1 MANKVPIIKAGSP
14 TRVRNA
20 FDLSQR
26 HLFTAKAGQLLPLC
40 PIELMPHDHVEINA
54 SDFMRLMETKHAPF
68 LTMRSVYE
76 FFAVPI
82 HQLWSPFDQF
92 ITGMSDYH
100 SDFYIEKGTPKSI
113 PAIDFYQL
121 KSYLSDLNADGIPD
135 ILGFSKRKGALKI
148 LDLLGYFGG
157 DPTVM
162 PTDTLL
168 VNPFRILAYNKIYQD
183 WYRNT
188 NYESYN
194 ASTFNIDSLTGQT
207 TIQAE
212 KVFDPAA
219 VRDGFLQMHYRNW
232 ALDLMTNIRPSLLF
246 KPDVIPS
253 QFFVGNAPLTSSH
266 PIALNKADYNNDV
279 GVTPNSNN
287 ANASSI
293 NQASVPTVAS
303 IRNAFAV
310 DKLCQLMMR
319 AGKTYQEQM
328 KAVFGVE
335 VPVGR
340 DHRCNYL
347 GGFTSDMQISD
358 VTQTSDN
365 TGQTGDNGY
374 LGKIGGKGT
383 SSGSGKIVFDAKEHC
398 ILMCIYSLVPVASY
412 DSTRL
417 DPFNRKLSRGDYFLP
432 EFEDLGMQPLYQSD
446 INCNYTQF
454 DGIPNHNHTFTTVCG
469 WQPRYSEYKTAIDQC
484 HGQFR
489 TSLSSW
495 CCSRFSNEF
504 VSVTPTG
511 IFDGYFKVNP
521 RVLDRCLAIQANDN
535 ENTDQVFGGA
545 YFNIIKV
552 SDMSEQG
559 LPSLK

>member
-1 MANKVPIIKAGSP
+1 MPNKVPIIKAGSP
-14 TRVRNA
+14 SRVRNA

-54 SDFMRLMETKHAPF
+54 SDFMRLMETKNAPF

-100 SDFYIEKGTPKSI
+100 SDFYTEKGTPRSI
-113 PAIDFYQL
+113 PAIDFSTL
-121 KSYLSDLNADGIPD
+121 KSKLVGNNDALSD
-135 ILGFSKRKGALKI
+135 ILGFSKTEGAKKI

-157 DPTVM
+157 SLNAM

-188 NYESYN
+188 NYESYD
-194 ASTFNIDSLTGQT
+194 ASTFNIDSLTDLT
-207 TIQAE
+207 VIPDD
-212 KVFDPAA
+212 KVFSTTMSSY
-219 VRDGFLQMHYRNW
+219 GWLQMHYRNW

-253 QFFVGNAPLTSSH
+253 QFFVGNSPLMVRTSIPLNAP
-266 PIALNKADYNNDV
+266 DYKNDV
-279 GVTPNSNN
+279 GVAPYSNN
-287 ANASSI
+287 APVSAV
-293 NQASVPTVAS
+293 NQASVPTTAS

-319 AGKTYQEQM
+319 AGKTYQDQM

-358 VTQTSDN
+358 VTQTSGN
-365 TGQTGDNGY
+365 TGGHDTSY

-398 ILMCIYSLVPVASY
+398 ILMCIYSLVPIASY
-412 DSTRL
+412 DSYRL

-432 EFEDLGMQPLYQSD
+432 EFEDLGMQPLFQSD
-446 INCNYTQF
+446 LNSLPTRF
-454 DGIPNHNHTFTTVCG
+454 GGDLSHNLTFTSVCG

-484 HGQFR
+484 HGTFR
-489 TSLSSW
+489 DSLSAW
-495 CCSRFSNEF
+495 CCTRFHNEF

-511 IFDGYFKVNP
+511 ISDGYFKINP
-521 RVLDRCLAIQANDN
+521 RVLDQCLSVNANN
-535 ENTDQVFGGA
+535 YEETDQVFGGA
-545 YFNIIKV
+545 YFNIIRV

>member
-14 TRVRNA
+14 SRVRNA

-54 SDFMRLMETKHAPF
+54 SDFMRLMETKNAPF

-100 SDFYIEKGTPKSI
+100 SDFYSEKGTPKSI
-113 PAIDFYQL
+113 PAIDFYNL
-121 KSYLSDLNADGIPD
+121 KDKLVHSDGTTD
-135 ILGFSKRKGALKI
+135 IVGFSKVQGATKI
-148 LDLLGYFGG
+148 LDLLGYYGG
-157 DPTVM
+157 YIAAM
-162 PTDTLL
+162 PTDTQLA
-168 VNPFRILAYNKIYQD
+168 NPFRILAYNKIYQD

-188 NYESYN
+188 NYEPYD
-194 ASTFNIDSLTGQT
+194 ASTFNIDSLTDLT
-207 TIQAE
+207 VIPDE
-212 KVFDPAA
+212 KVYTTEANQE
-219 VRDGFLQMHYRNW
+219 GWLQMHYRNW

-246 KPDVIPS
+246 KPDVVPS
-253 QFFVGNAPLTSSH
+253 QFFVGTTPLLSNRSIPLKT
-266 PIALNKADYNNDV
+266 PDYKNDV
-279 GVTPNSNN
+279 GVAPNSNN
-287 ANASSI
+287 AQAEAV

-319 AGKTYQEQM
+319 AGKTYQDQM

-358 VTQTSDN
+358 VTQTSSN
-365 TGQTGDNGY
+365 TGGQDQGY

-398 ILMCIYSLVPVASY
+398 ILMCIYSLVPVSSY

-446 INCNYTQF
+446 LNCIASKFGGN
-454 DGIPNHNHTFTTVCG
+454 DNNNHTFTSVCG

-484 HGQFR
+484 HGVFR
-489 TSLSSW
+489 DSLSTW
-495 CCSRFSNEF
+495 CCSRFRNEY
-504 VSVTPTG
+504 VSATPSG
-511 IFDGYFKVNP
+511 ISKGYFKINP
-521 RVLDRCLAIQANDN
+521 RVLDQCLSVKANDY
-535 ENTDQVFGGA
+535 ESTDQVFGGA

-559 LPSLK
+559 LPSFK